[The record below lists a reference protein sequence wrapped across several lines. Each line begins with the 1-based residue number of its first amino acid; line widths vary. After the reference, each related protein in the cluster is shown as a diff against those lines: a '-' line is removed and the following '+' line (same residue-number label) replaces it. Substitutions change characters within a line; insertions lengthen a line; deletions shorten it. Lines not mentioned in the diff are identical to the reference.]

1 MISTDTTIRE
11 VFVEATSSI
20 VSNQIAHQLFD
31 LFNQLAI
38 LRYETSESYGFLVLC
53 QFNACST
60 MPLVKLES
68 PFDVGNVR
76 GVRKML
82 QISDQHLGVLC
93 DGQVVYGFATSI
105 ADYPDVFVVQ
115 FRHYGVWELRRDG
128 CTILRMNVQDD
139 QCSPLRLQK
148 NQFIAGAQKVF
159 GNLSQADMQY
169 LWSLITAANRQ
180 SRGTNVL
187 ISICAEIEAK
197 RLESQ
202 CTKVEPVRL
211 TPALMERLTS
221 IDGTVIMDQYGVCYA
236 IGAILDG
243 VVATRG
249 DRTRGGRYNSA
260 LMYVE
265 STPFASLIVVI
276 SQDDMVDLVYKR

>member
-11 VFVEATSSI
+11 VFVEATSGI
-20 VSNQIAHQLFD
+20 VSNQIAHELFD
-31 LFNQLAI
+31 LFNQIALT
-38 LRYETSESYGFLVLC
+38 RYETSESYGFLVLS
-53 QFNACST
+53 QLDAYST
-60 MPLVKLES
+60 MPFVRLES
-68 PFDVGNVR
+68 PFDVCNVR

-82 QISDQHLGVLC
+82 QISDQHLYVLC
-93 DGQVVYGFATSI
+93 DGRVVYGFATSV
-105 ADYPDVFVVQ
+105 ADCPDALVVQ
-115 FRHYGVWELRRDG
+115 FRHHGVWELRRDG
-128 CTILRMNVQDD
+128 RMIVRMNVQDEP
-139 QCSPLRLQK
+139 CNPLRLQK

-159 GNLSQADMQY
+159 GSLSQAELQY

-187 ISICAEIEAK
+187 ISACAEIEAK

-211 TPALMERLTS
+211 TPSLMERLTS
-221 IDGTVIMDQYGVCYA
+221 IDGTVIMDQYGVCHA

-243 VVATRG
+243 GVATRG

-260 LMYVE
+260 LMYVD

-276 SQDDMVDLVYKR
+276 SQDDMVDLVYKG